1 MIKLKTRAF
10 DFNDWLLFSI
20 ELPSTSNAR
29 GFTGENIFTLERKF
43 IAPVAQESEMR
54 SCKKYW

>member
-29 GFTGENIFTLERKF
+29 GFTGENIFTRERKF
-43 IAPVAQESEMR
+43 IASVAQ
-54 SCKKYW
+54 